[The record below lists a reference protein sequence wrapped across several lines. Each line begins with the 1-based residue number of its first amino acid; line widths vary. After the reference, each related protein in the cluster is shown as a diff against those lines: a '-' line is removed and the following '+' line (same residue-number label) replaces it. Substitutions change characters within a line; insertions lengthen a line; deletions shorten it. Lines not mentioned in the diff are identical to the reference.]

1 MTLVSDTW
9 TLAGLNV
16 NARSVLSPVKQSTMK
31 ILGQIHLRLRT
42 TLLVNSAKMILPAVN
57 ATSEVCLSVPKPDLW
72 IGL

>member
-42 TLLVNSAKMILPAVN
+42 TLLVNSGKMILPAVMQHQR
-57 ATSEVCLSVPKPDLW
+57 SVCLSLNQTL
-72 IGL
+72 G